1 MFEAVKHT
9 LMRSLRQVVL
19 TQQFVRSKGVE
30 VKRINWKPPTI
41 QKSTHCVSKKRKL
54 LIQHI
59 PVIGENPP
67 KRED

>member
-30 VKRINWKPPTI
+30 VKHLVCHTHITIPYYSPKSIN
-41 QKSTHCVSKKRKL
+41 CV
-54 LIQHI
+54 I
-59 PVIGENPP
+59 NPY
-67 KRED
+67 RLSDV

>member
-30 VKRINWKPPTI
+30 VGIKQLVSHTPITITYYSPKSINCGI
-41 QKSTHCVSKKRKL
+41 
-54 LIQHI
+54 
-59 PVIGENPP
+59 NPY
-67 KRED
+67 RCLELYHR